1 MRDTTII
8 LLTFLLISRAVCWSK
23 SDEGNRYRISAFPI
37 VMYDSDVGFGFGG
50 KAVIKDSL
58 KQRALDA
65 IIFGSS
71 KGEQWYEFAFS
82 TLDSELKRGRTFGL
96 ALDMKLEF
104 DKRIRSNFFG
114 IGNES
119 KDNDYQFPRESSKIE
134 GTVSHGF
141 SATLSGGFGFRYGH
155 HSVYDFDTTWHT
167 ISPQTPGAGECDLA
181 IWGSSLI
188 FDTRDSGIDPRRG
201 IRIYAGYEQATKMIG
216 GDWDFG
222 RFRLEASW
230 HTRVSGRSDVFA
242 ARLWMQEVF
251 GTAPY
256 QELSKIGDGWTA
268 RGYKADRFLDKAMAL
283 TSAEYR
289 FPIYRRLGGVIFSDA
304 GRVWRSLSDLSLD
317 EWHADWG
324 MGLRYY
330 LANFVAR
337 ADAGHSVEGTRIFFN
352 FGYVF

>member
-1 MRDTTII
+1 MRDITIM
-8 LLTFLLISRAVCWSK
+8 LSAFLLISTAVCWGESA
-23 SDEGNRYRISAFPI
+23 DGNRYRISAFPI
-37 VMYDSDVGFGFGG
+37 AMYDSDVGFGFGG

-58 KQRALDA
+58 KQRALDT
-65 IIFGSS
+65 IIFGST
-71 KGEQWYEFAFS
+71 KGEQWFALAFS
-82 TLDSELKRGRTFGL
+82 TLDSELRRGRRFGL

-104 DKRIRSNFFG
+104 DKRIKSNFFG

-119 KDNDYQFPRESSKIE
+119 KDNEYQFPRESFKID
-134 GTVSHGF
+134 VAISHGF
-141 SATLSGGFGFRYGH
+141 SATLSGTLGFRYLH

-167 ISPQTPGAGECDLA
+167 ILPQTPGAGECDLA
-181 IWGSSLI
+181 VWESSLLL
-188 FDTRDSGIDPRRG
+188 DTRDSGIDPRRG
-201 IRIYAGYEQATKMIG
+201 IRIYAGYEQAARMMG

-222 RFRLEASW
+222 RFRLETSCY
-230 HTRVSGRSDVFA
+230 TRVSCRNDVFA
-242 ARLWMQEVF
+242 VRWWMQDVF

-289 FPIYRRLGGVIFSDA
+289 FPIYKKLGGVIFSDA
-304 GRVWRSLSDLSLD
+304 GRVWRSLSGLSLD
-317 EWHADWG
+317 VWHADWG
-324 MGLRYY
+324 MGLRYC

-352 FGYVF
+352 FGHVF